1 MRMPTAWPMTL
12 RECRAWLR
20 FSRSRALPR
29 AMAAWAAK
37 VQRSPLPRGDVVGGC
52 RVQVQPIEGA
62 LVVEVELDRELRAQ
76 SELDGC
82 GNVAGPAWVVMD
94 PGSHDHMRLAQRV
107 HAGSLAQAVLVVQL
121 MDEVSGGGPGLNL
134 CAVVQGGDPHL
145 VERGTEARATSTI
158 ACSDRLAN
166 VRSRVMRGLS
176 G

>member
-82 GNVAGPAWVVMD
+82 GNVAGPAWVVVD
-94 PGSHDHMRLAQRV
+94 PRGHDHMRGAACPRRV
-107 HAGSLAQAVLVVQL
+107 PRPGRTGRPADGRGLRWRRWSEPLHRCAGWRF
-121 MDEVSGGGPGLNL
+121 P
-134 CAVVQGGDPHL
+134 P
-145 VERGTEARATSTI
+145 R
-158 ACSDRLAN
+158 
-166 VRSRVMRGLS
+166 RSRVRRLVPRRRSLAASRRGS
-176 G
+176 ACD